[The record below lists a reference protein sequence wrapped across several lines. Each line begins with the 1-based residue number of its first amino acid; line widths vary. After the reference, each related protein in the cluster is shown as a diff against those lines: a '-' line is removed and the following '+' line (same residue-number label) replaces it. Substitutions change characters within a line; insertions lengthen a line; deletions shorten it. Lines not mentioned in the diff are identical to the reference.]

1 MPLETPPSIWC
12 VHQLTPKTSCSQ
24 EDLRNPSG
32 FETMDGSANSMGAM
46 VLMVAFFEFADIN
59 HRHQLLPQC
68 LHPTLATRKKNAL
81 DSSFWPCPGAL
92 NATPAAADDDL
103 PVAQPLWTPTECI
116 LHASRILLGES
127 KMVTW
132 RARLVEHLAILSLHI
147 ATHLTV
153 VGLSLSIP

>member
-1 MPLETPPSIWC
+1 MLMSLETPPSIWC

-32 FETMDGSANSMGAM
+32 FKTMDGSANSMDAT
-46 VLMVAFFEFADIN
+46 VLMVAFFEFADIY
-59 HRHQLLPQC
+59 HRYQLLPQC

-92 NATPAAADDDL
+92 HATPAAVAADDDV
-103 PVAQPLWTPTECI
+103 PVARPLWIPTECI
-116 LHASRILLGES
+116 LHASRIHLGES

-132 RARLVEHLAILSLHI
+132 RARLVEHLTIS
-147 ATHLTV
+147 TYNTFDS
-153 VGLSLSIP
+153 LSLSIP